1 MRSKSKVE
9 SVKLKVERVLA
20 VDPGFDRVGVAVV
33 ENNLVLFSK
42 CIITDR
48 KNSHGERL
56 REIGDGMKK
65 IIKKWSPDSL
75 AIEKLFFN
83 QNVSTAIKVAEARG
97 VVIYEAVKAGLTVH
111 EYSPQAIKIAIT
123 SYGKA
128 GKTEIKNMLKKLVT
142 LPASHSPRLDDEL
155 DAIALGITHLATKKS
170 I

>member
-1 MRSKSKVE
+1 MKKSKTSTQMRSDT
-9 SVKLKVERVLA
+9 VLA
-20 VDPGFDRVGVAVV
+20 IDPGFDRVGVAVLSG
-33 ENNLVLFSK
+33 EKVLLS
-42 CIITDR
+42 CCVVTDR
-48 KNSHGERL
+48 KQSHAERL
-56 REIGDGMKK
+56 LTIGEAVKK

-97 VVIYEAVKAGLTVH
+97 VIIYEAIMAGLVVY
-111 EYSPQAIKIAIT
+111 EYSPQEIKIAIT

-128 GKTEIKNMLKKLVT
+128 SKTEVKNMLEKLVI
-142 LPASHSPRLDDEL
+142 LPESNSARLDDEF